1 MQIPPRR
8 YMDVRTDF
16 GFKKLFG
23 QEESKPILKG
33 FLFDLLDLSAPI
45 AELHFLSTE
54 QLPRTSEE
62 RKSIFDIYCI
72 DESGR
77 RFIVEMQKAE
87 QLHFKNRALYYST
100 FPIVNQVKKGDWDYQ
115 LNPVY
120 CVGILN
126 FTFQNDDRYIHRVR
140 LIEETTHEVF
150 SDKLTFVY
158 VELPKFNLGLEELET
173 FTDKW
178 IYFLKHTTEFEE
190 IPEGFSESP
199 FDLAFHLVELAQLT
213 AEEADYYEGSL
224 KQARDRYAENQ
235 TAHLKGRE
243 EGMAEGIEKG
253 REEGGKLR
261 DIAIAQ
267 MLIKQQVPLATVLQ
281 ATGLTEEEVQPFLNE
296 NQT

>member
-23 QEESKPILKG
+23 QEESKPVLKG

-45 AELHFLSTE
+45 AEIDFLSPE

-199 FDLAFHLVELAQLT
+199 FNLAFNLAELAQLT
-213 AEEADYYEGSL
+213 AEEYDYYEGSL
-224 KQARDRYAENQ
+224 KQARDLYAVEQ
-235 TAHLKGRE
+235 TKLLQ
-243 EGMAEGIEKG
+243 GIEI
-253 REEGGKLR
+253 GGKQKT
-261 DIAIAQ
+261 IEIAQ
-267 MLIKQQVPLATVLQ
+267 MLIKQQVPLATILQ

>member
-1 MQIPPRR
+1 
-8 YMDVRTDF
+8 
-16 GFKKLFG
+16 
-23 QEESKPILKG
+23 
-33 FLFDLLDLSAPI
+33 
-45 AELHFLSTE
+45 
-54 QLPRTSEE
+54 
-62 RKSIFDIYCI
+62 
-72 DESGR
+72 
-77 RFIVEMQKAE
+77 MQKAE

-190 IPEGFSESP
+190 IPEGFLESP
-199 FDLAFHLVELAQLT
+199 FNLAFNLAELAQLT
-213 AEEADYYEGSL
+213 AEEYDYYEGSL
-224 KQARDRYAENQ
+224 KQARDLYAVEQ
-235 TAHLKGRE
+235 TKLLQ
-243 EGMAEGIEKG
+243 GIEI
-253 REEGGKLR
+253 GGKQKT
-261 DIAIAQ
+261 IEIAQ

-281 ATGLTEEEVQPFLNE
+281 TTGLTEEEVQPFLNE